1 MQYDKFIIVITDELG
16 YLIDIMPD
24 SKTVLP
30 DYFIDDGSAIFAGT
44 HLLVDV
50 WDAQNLTDP
59 EAIEKSLVK
68 AAEGAR
74 ATVLHGHFHSFGSG
88 LGVSGVLLLA
98 ESHISIHTWPERKFA
113 SIDIFM
119 CGKCDPYNTLPEI
132 KNTFSGN
139 LTISASKRGLSV

>member
-1 MQYDKFIIVITDELG
+1 
-16 YLIDIMPD
+16 MPD

-119 CGKCDPYNTLPEI
+119 CGSCDPYNTLPEI

>member
-1 MQYDKFIIVITDELG
+1 
-16 YLIDIMPD
+16 MPD

-119 CGKCDPYNTLPEI
+119 CGICDPYNTLPEI

>member
-1 MQYDKFIIVITDELG
+1 MQYDKLIIVITDDFG

-119 CGKCDPYNTLPEI
+119 CGRCDPYNTLPEI

-139 LTISASKRGLSV
+139 LTISAFKRGLSV